1 MVMVQRVVMGMGMVL
16 LMTKESGNRKVDNDD
31 VGFFWQ
37 LNDNNLIF
45 ISDISAKMI
54 SPLRR

>member
-1 MVMVQRVVMGMGMVL
+1 MVMVQGVVMVMVMVL
-16 LMTKESGNRKVDNDD
+16 LIAEESGNRKVDNDD

-45 ISDISAKMI
+45 ISDILAKMI